1 MKKSDELKQKLA
13 ALEAEN
19 RELVE
24 KESRSDEENQKVLS
38 YADEFEKLQKEIE
51 AVEKIE
57 RVKTAGAA
65 LRGNVISQSDIK
77 DIKNYSFAKAI
88 REMVFN
94 NGQLTGLEKEMHEE
108 AKREGMSI
116 EGFGVP
122 SIVVN
127 PRSALAATDSPLVP
141 TDTVG
146 FIDAL
151 RARLVLA
158 KAGAQF
164 LTGLKGNI
172 SMPKK
177 TTAGSATWEG
187 EVDDSADAGM
197 VIQSVTMSPKRLSAY
212 QAINKQLIVQS
223 PYNAEQ
229 ILRNDLITAIQIAVD
244 SAGING
250 SGSNYQPTG
259 ILNYVGIGSVVGD
272 TAGAAPDWA
281 DVVNLEREV
290 AVDDADLGALAFLTN
305 PKVRAKLRQT
315 AVGTDQRMVWPADR
329 DELMGYKAYVTTQ
342 VPSNLDK
349 STSTGV
355 CSAIIF
361 GNFNELIVGQWG
373 GLDII
378 VDPFTGASNAQVKV
392 YVHSW
397 WDTLIRHAQ
406 SFAAMKDAL
415 TA

>member
-19 RELVE
+19 RELVD
-24 KESRSDEENQKVLS
+24 KESRSDEENQKVLK
-38 YADEFEKLQKEIE
+38 YADGFEKLQKEIE
-51 AVEKIE
+51 AAEKIE

-65 LRGNVISQSDIK
+65 LRGNVISQNDIK
-77 DIKNYSFAKAI
+77 DIRKYSFAKAI
-88 REMVFN
+88 WEMVFN
-94 NGQLTGLEKEMHEE
+94 NGQLTGFEKEMHEE
-108 AKREGMSI
+108 AQREGFQI
-116 EGFGVP
+116 DGFGVP
-122 SIVVN
+122 SMVVN
-127 PRSALAATDSPLVP
+127 PRSALAATDSALVP

-146 FIDAL
+146 FIDVL
-151 RARLVLA
+151 RAKLILA
-158 KAGAQF
+158 KAGSQF

-187 EVDDSADAGM
+187 EATASNDAGM
-197 VIQSVTMSPKRLSAY
+197 VIGSVTMTPKRLSAY
-212 QAINKQLIVQS
+212 QTLNKQLIVQS
-223 PYNAEQ
+223 PFNAEQ
-229 ILRNDLITAIQIAVD
+229 ILRNDLLTAIQIAVD

-250 SGSNYQPTG
+250 SGSSNQPTG
-259 ILNYVGIGSVVGD
+259 ILNYVGIGAVTGD
-272 TAGAAPDWA
+272 TNGAAPDL
-281 DVVNLEREV
+281 DDIVNLEREV
-290 AVDDADLGALAFLTN
+290 AVDNADIGALAFLTN

-315 AVGTDQRMVWPADR
+315 AVGTDQRMVWPSKSN
-329 DELMGYKAYVTTQ
+329 ELMGYNAYVTTQ

-349 STSTGV
+349 GSSTGV

-361 GNFNELIVGQWG
+361 GNFNELIIGQWG

-378 VDPFTGASNAQVKV
+378 VDPYTGASNAQVKV

-397 WDTLIRHAQ
+397 WDTLLRHAE

-415 TA
+415 TT